1 MIVKLKGFIEFGG
14 DEYIDLDVNG
24 VVFRVFIS
32 NKSIKKIYPSDSL
45 ISVFIYEI
53 IKENERLFF
62 GFLEYEEREIFS
74 DLLCVQGVG
83 GKMAL
88 NIMTKMEMNEIIESI
103 NTENS
108 KSFLSVSGVGSK
120 LANRIINELKEKIKK
135 KSFGIT
141 SNISLVNKDNF
152 NDLVSCLFNLGYSRK
167 VCELTADKVINENK
181 KMNLEQL
188 IPVALKYL
196 SKPKVN

>member
-1 MIVKLKGFIEFGG
+1 MRE
-14 DEYIDLDVNG
+14 EYVDLDVNG
-24 VVFRVFIS
+24 IVYRVFIS

-45 ISVFIYEI
+45 ISIFVYEI

-62 GFLEYEEREIFS
+62 GFLEYQEREVFS

-88 NIMTKMEMNEIIESI
+88 NIMTRMEMNDIIESI
-103 NTENS
+103 NNEDS
-108 KSFLSVSGVGSK
+108 KSFVAVSGVGNK

-141 SNISLVNKDNF
+141 SNINTVDKDNF
-152 NDLVSCLFNLGYSRK
+152 NDLVSCLFNLGYPRK
-167 VCELTADKVINENK
+167 VCELTADKVINENN
-181 KMNLEQL
+181 KMSLEQL
-188 IPVALKYL
+188 IPIALKYL